1 MKKTETMTLAG
12 RTFYVD
18 DDACRRL
25 KDYIKAVESKF
36 ANQEGGSEII
46 LDIETRLSEI
56 FAEQTGNGRNPLTLS
71 NVDEAVARMGYP
83 DDFAPDAEP
92 ASAPEPEPAADEGK
106 STRRLFRDAETQM
119 LGGVCSGLASY
130 LGIDVVWVRLVFVV
144 FMLWLIYLLLW
155 IIVPEAQTAS
165 DRLKMRGEPINIGS
179 IQKSVRESYLTARSE
194 YERMPGWRQAAILIA
209 AALAVA
215 ALVWVLVASGLHI
228 AGAMPVRLVLVCGCI
243 VGAYSCRPRW
253 LRVLLTVLA
262 IVLLVG
268 SCGVLMPWWPLF
280 NPFV

>member
-25 KDYIKAVESKF
+25 KEYISAVESRF
-36 ANQEGGSEII
+36 AGQDGGSEII
-46 LDIETRLSEI
+46 LDIEARLSEI
-56 FAEQTGNGRNPLTLS
+56 FAEQTHDGRNPLTLAH
-71 NVDEAVARMGYP
+71 VDEAAARMGRP
-83 DDFAPDAEP
+83 DDFAPDAGP
-92 ASAPEPEPAADEGK
+92 APAADDDADDGRQ
-106 STRRLFRDAETQM
+106 TRRLFRDAETRM
-119 LGGVCSGLASY
+119 LGGVCSGLAAY

-165 DRLKMRGEPINIGS
+165 DRLRMRGEPINIGS

-194 YERMPGWRQAAILIA
+194 YDRMPGWRQAAILIA
-209 AALAVA
+209 AAVAVA

-228 AGAMPVRLVLVCGCI
+228 AGVMPVRLVLVCGCI